1 MKTRQTESDKVTE
14 YISKLDSELSKSIQ
28 YLRKLILDINPE
40 IKEQIKWNSPSFYY
54 AGEMKEFDPK
64 EYKRDIAVTNLHRG
78 NIMIVFPTGA
88 KIVNP
93 DNLLEGNYPDGR
105 KIVKF
110 RNLQDIKNKEKLL
123 KAAIIDWLSKVE
135 K

>member
-1 MKTRQTESDKVTE
+1 M
-14 YISKLDSELSKSIQ
+14 
-28 YLRKLILDINPE
+28 RKLILDINPE

-110 RNLQDIKNKEKLL
+110 RDLQDIKNKEKLL

>member
-110 RNLQDIKNKEKLL
+110 RDLQDIKNKEKLL